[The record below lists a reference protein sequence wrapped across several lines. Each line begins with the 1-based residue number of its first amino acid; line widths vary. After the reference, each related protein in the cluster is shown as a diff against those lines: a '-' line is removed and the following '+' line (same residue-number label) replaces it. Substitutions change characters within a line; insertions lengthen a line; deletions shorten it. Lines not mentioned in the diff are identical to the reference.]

1 MASASFN
8 GVFGPSTKEPGAY
21 ALIGIPEDRAS
32 SFRAGAHLGPEAIR
46 GMAASLNPCTE
57 RGTDLAR
64 LDAVDQGDL
73 SLSRDADSTRPQIGS
88 TVGRAMDEGTVP
100 IVLGGDHS
108 VTVPSFNAALGRYPD
123 VRMLYLDAHPDLY
136 AEFEGDPFSHA
147 CVVAR
152 ILDMDGMAGDR
163 ITQAGVRAWTPDQ
176 LETAEKHGIQTLP
189 MGEMEGFVYETPKPV
204 YLSLDIDVLDPAFAP
219 GVGNPVPGGLS
230 SRALISLIQS
240 LDANVV
246 GMDLVEV
253 NPLLD
258 RANVTSV
265 AAARLVLEALG
276 NMAQHHGAA

>member
-8 GVFGPSTKEPGAY
+8 GVFGPSTDEPGAH
-21 ALIGIPEDRAS
+21 ALIGIPQDRAS
-32 SFRAGAHLGPEAIR
+32 SFRAGAHLGPAAIR
-46 GMAASLNPCTE
+46 EMAASLNPCTE

-64 LDAVDQGDL
+64 LNAVDQGDL
-73 SLSRDADSTRPQIGS
+73 SLSRDADSTRSQIAS
-88 TVGRAMDEGTVP
+88 TVARAMNDGTMP

-108 VTVPSFNAALGRYPD
+108 VTVPSFNAALERYPD
-123 VRMLYLDAHPDLY
+123 VQMLYLDAHPDLY
-136 AEFEGDPFSHA
+136 TEFGGDPFSHA

-152 ILDMDGMAGDR
+152 ILDMDGMTGDR
-163 ITQAGVRAWTPDQ
+163 ITQAGVRAWTPEQREIADQ
-176 LETAEKHGIQTLP
+176 HGIKTFSV
-189 MGEMEGFVYETPKPV
+189 GEIAPFRYETSKPV

-230 SRALISLIQS
+230 SRALIDLVQG
-240 LDANVV
+240 LDVHIV

-265 AAARLVLEALG
+265 AGARLVLEALG
-276 NMAQHHGAA
+276 TMAQHRGAA